1 MSDERLI
8 GPSSARRTVSGM
20 DPKLNRKRIAMVI
33 AGAAVVTAGTVGA
46 AGALSGDDD
55 AQDRPI
61 PASDLEQAEKA
72 ALEETGGGEVTET
85 EVDDEESKYE
95 VEVTLDDGSQVDV
108 QLDEDFQVVDTESDG
123 TDDESGSDDD

>member
-1 MSDERLI
+1 MN
-8 GPSSARRTVSGM
+8 
-20 DPKLNRKRIAMVI
+20 PKLNGKRIALVI

-61 PASDLEQAEKA
+61 PAADLQQAEKA
-72 ALEETGGGEVTET
+72 ALDETGGGKVTET

-95 VEVTLDDGSQVDV
+95 VEVTLEDGSQVDV
-108 QLDEDFQVVDTESDG
+108 QLDENFRVVGTESDG

>member
-1 MSDERLI
+1 MN
-8 GPSSARRTVSGM
+8 T
-20 DPKLNRKRIAMVI
+20 KQTRKRIALVV

-46 AGALSGDDD
+46 AAALGGGDDD

-61 PASDLEQAEKA
+61 PAAELDRAERA
-72 ALEETGGGEVTET
+72 ALQETGGGTVTET

-108 QLDEDFQVVDTESDG
+108 QLDEGFDVVGSEHDG
-123 TDDESGSDDD
+123 TDDESGADDN

>member
-1 MSDERLI
+1 MN
-8 GPSSARRTVSGM
+8 
-20 DPKLNRKRIAMVI
+20 PKLNRKRIAIVI

-61 PASDLEQAEKA
+61 PASELEQAEKA
-72 ALEETGGGEVTET
+72 ALEETGGGKVTET

-95 VEVTLDDGSQVDV
+95 VEVTREDGTQVDV
-108 QLDEDFQVVDTESDG
+108 QLDEDFQVVGTESDG
-123 TDDESGSDDD
+123 TDDESGSDD

>member
-1 MSDERLI
+1 VPDERLI
-8 GPSSARRTVSGM
+8 GPSSARRSVEVM
-20 DPKLNRKRIAMVI
+20 NPNLNRKRVAIVI

-61 PASDLEQAEKA
+61 PTADLDQAEKA
-72 ALEETGGGEVTET
+72 ALEETGGGKVTET

-95 VEVTLDDGSQVDV
+95 VEVTLEDGTQVDV
-108 QLDEDFQVVDTESDG
+108 QLDEEFRVVGTDSDG